1 MVCVAQNFI
10 PSVTGDIATRLQIK
24 VLVWFQVITAFLWL
38 VSLLHL
44 CVPFRRPHKIHQPTG
59 GDLPWIWDLL
69 GVTWKQKRAD
79 KIVEVRR
86 KKEKEQESCKRG
98 VVDDATHG
106 CWTARLPCHRSQVY
120 HTVAWVAMVCY
131 LLLRTCSTRLR
142 YDASLTILPTVPK
155 VHTLTGN
162 GLSSLLLNGEHP
174 KHLWL
179 TVSCTLV
186 INVRRIE
193 WSKNWTW
200 NLPNRACFHTQ
211 VSQVSFLL

>member
-86 KKEKEQESCKRG
+86 KKEKKTRILQAWCRG
-98 VVDDATHG
+98 RRHAWLLNG
-106 CWTARLPCHRSQVY
+106 
-120 HTVAWVAMVCY
+120 TVAVPSISSISYSGLSGNGV
-131 LLLRTCSTRLR
+131 LLATCSTRLR

>member
-86 KKEKEQESCKRG
+86 KKEKKQESCKRG

-120 HTVAWVAMVCY
+120 HTVAMVCY
-131 LLLRTCSTRLR
+131 LLLAQRGYGMMRPWRFYLQYPKYIHWPVMDYLHFYSMGSTPST
-142 YDASLTILPTVPK
+142 YD
-155 VHTLTGN
+155 
-162 GLSSLLLNGEHP
+162 LLLAAP
-174 KHLWL
+174 WL
-179 TVSCTLV
+179 LM
-186 INVRRIE
+186 
-193 WSKNWTW
+193 
-200 NLPNRACFHTQ
+200 
-211 VSQVSFLL
+211 